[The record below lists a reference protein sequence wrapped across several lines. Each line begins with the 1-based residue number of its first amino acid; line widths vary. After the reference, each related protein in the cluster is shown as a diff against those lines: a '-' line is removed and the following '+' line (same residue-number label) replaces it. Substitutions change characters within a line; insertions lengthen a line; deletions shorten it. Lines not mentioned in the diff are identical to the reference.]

1 MPERAYGVR
10 AAARRALSPV
20 GKLAAMLA
28 SKLDPA
34 RHWSFAQEGED
45 RVLLRLLEGGAKGFY
60 VDVGAHHPSRFSN
73 TRLFYDRGWH
83 GINIEPSPAAIEAFA
98 ATRRRDQNLQLGIA
112 EQPGELIYYVFNDPA
127 LNTFDAA
134 LMREREAQT
143 TYRVVGT
150 RKVAVERLDAVL
162 ARHLPRGQAIDFL
175 SVDVEGYDL
184 QVLRSSDWARFRPRV
199 VLVEALDFRLEQA
212 ARHPIHAFLSGVRYE
227 LVAKT
232 LNTLFYRDRA

>member
-1 MPERAYGVR
+1 VPERASFLR
-10 AAARRALSPV
+10 RAARRALSPA
-20 GKLAAMLA
+20 GKLAAALA
-28 SKLDPA
+28 SRLDPT
-34 RHWSFAQEGED
+34 HQWSYAQEGED
-45 RVLLRLLEGGAKGFY
+45 RVLLRLLEGRAGGFY

-73 TRLFYDRGWH
+73 TRLFYERGWH
-83 GINIEPSPAAIEAFA
+83 GINIEPSPTAIAAFA
-98 ATRRRDQNLQLGIA
+98 AARPRDLNLQLGVA
-112 EQPGELIYYVFNDPA
+112 EQAGELIYYVFNDPA

-134 LMREREAQT
+134 LKREREAQT

-162 ARHLPRGQAIDFL
+162 ERHLPPGQAIDFL

-184 QVLRSSDWARFRPRV
+184 QVLRSSDWARFRPGV
-199 VLVEALDFRLEQA
+199 VLVEALDLRLEQA
-212 ARHPIHAFLSGVRYE
+212 AQHPIHAFMSGVRYE